1 MCKQE
6 PLGELSG
13 LRKGGARLII
23 STMLLLLFC
32 LFAVTGQ
39 AQVLYGSLTGTVTD
53 SSGAAVSG
61 AKVDATNVSTGVS
74 RSTETNGSGLYT
86 VPALQAG
93 TYKVTISSGKFATF
107 VNEAVPVG
115 VNNVVRVDAALKIA
129 ASSQDVTVTA
139 EAPVLQTDKAD
150 VHTDLSSTQILDLP
164 VMSSVAGRNFQ
175 GLLKIVPGFGNIVEA
190 NSAGG

>member
-53 SSGAAVSG
+53 SSGAAVAG
-61 AKVDATNVSTGVS
+61 AKVDALNIGTGIT
-74 RSTETNGSGLYT
+74 RSTTSNDSGLYSLQ
-86 VPALQAG
+86 ALQAG
-93 TYKVTISSGKFATF
+93 NYKVSISSGKFATQVTDNVAVV
-107 VNEAVPVG
+107 VN
-115 VNNVVRVDAALKIA
+115 
-129 ASSQDVTVTA
+129 
-139 EAPVLQTDKAD
+139 
-150 VHTDLSSTQILDLP
+150 
-164 VMSSVAGRNFQ
+164 
-175 GLLKIVPGFGNIVEA
+175 
-190 NSAGG
+190 